1 MSPICVLG
9 KFHGLEPEVWVGARE
24 TDKVVRKSPA
34 ASAVFGFVVGCASI
48 SMAVHVSSVACMEPT
63 KQQLHVGQEQE
74 WRECVSLNGS
84 SFNWDVSRAARG
96 QPDSSVCLIVQF
108 FHYIYGVCGKSQIK
122 HNNEQLIMVCGI
134 NCRGKVYK
142 ESRCESQRLVMNSSL
157 VFCG

>member
-1 MSPICVLG
+1 
-9 KFHGLEPEVWVGARE
+9 
-24 TDKVVRKSPA
+24 
-34 ASAVFGFVVGCASI
+34 
-48 SMAVHVSSVACMEPT
+48 MAVHVSSVACMEPT
-63 KQQLHVGQEQE
+63 KQRLHVDQEQE

-84 SFNWDVSRAARG
+84 SSFNWDVSCSPRAAQG